1 MKAGEL
7 CTLVYHY
14 IAVLSPLSVA
24 QTLVD
29 TVVFTPWTNML
40 VQPQKIG

>member
-14 IAVLSPLSVA
+14 IVALSPLSVA

-29 TVVFTPWTNML
+29 TVVCSVCSL
-40 VQPQKIG
+40 D